1 MALLCQSIGLAGALV
16 PTASFA
22 QNAETQL
29 EQDRRRLGNSGPLVS
44 EIDPATVRDSMR
56 AAEAAKSPDADH
68 PDLSDHLLGS
78 VWGARDWMARH
89 GITLDIQEVD
99 E

>member
-29 EQDRRRLGNSGPLVS
+29 EQDAGGLAIPAHWFPRLIRPRCGIPC
-44 EIDPATVRDSMR
+44 VRQKPPNPPMQTTR
-56 AAEAAKSPDADH
+56 
-68 PDLSDHLLGS
+68 
-78 VWGARDWMARH
+78 
-89 GITLDIQEVD
+89 T
-99 E
+99 